1 MTIILLSCGK
11 QTSKAPIEKAQDSS
25 NQGDSIYEQ
34 PNGVM
39 FARIVL
45 VSWLTLATL
54 CIKWNPL
61 VCDLYNGLTCTYW
74 QGDQYMNLNNLGYVV
89 FVLSSKCCVGELNH
103 TQA

>member
-39 FARIVL
+39 FARIGL
-45 VSWLTLATL
+45 VS
-54 CIKWNPL
+54 
-61 VCDLYNGLTCTYW
+61 
-74 QGDQYMNLNNLGYVV
+74 
-89 FVLSSKCCVGELNH
+89 
-103 TQA
+103 